1 MTAHLVLLAFL
12 VSAGSL
18 LLLRPWAGALGL
30 AAPADVPAVQGFHA
44 PVLGGVAL
52 VLALAA
58 VWLRVDGAPAAL
70 GMVLAIA
77 AVRNVAGFR
86 AESARL
92 GYLLHWGLDVITAVT
107 LLRGLG
113 HSLATPQAWLAVLAC
128 VALMQGIHRLR
139 SLDGLAALTGL
150 VAFAGLA
157 CLTEAPAAQ
166 WLAAA
171 AAAALAG
178 LLLFNLPFRANRN
191 WRVTLGQGGGGALA
205 LVLMAAALLALA
217 APPAGA
223 GLAVTPVR
231 LLWLVPIP
239 VCELLAMLAGRPPAH
254 QRLLQV
260 GFSVVAIFLLYLYVT
275 LVAAVVALT
284 LSQPDAV
291 LLGTFAVL
299 VLLWFLALW
308 QAPRL
313 MWLLPWRLRRID
325 VPKAP

>member
-18 LLLRPWAGALGL
+18 LLLRPWARMLGL
-30 AAPADVPAVQGFHA
+30 AAPADAPAVQGFHA

-77 AVRNVAGFR
+77 AVRCAVGFR
-86 AESARL
+86 PESARL
-92 GYLLHWGLDVITAVT
+92 GALLHWGMDVMTAAT
-107 LLRGLG
+107 LVRGLG
-113 HSLATPQAWLAVLAC
+113 HSLATPQGWLAVLAC

-150 VAFAGLA
+150 IAFAGLA
-157 CLTEAPAAQ
+157 CLTDDLAAQ

-205 LVLMAAALLALA
+205 LVLMAGGLLALA
-217 APPAGA
+217 AQPAGTD
-223 GLAVTPVR
+223 LAVTPVR

-260 GFSVVAIFLLYLYVT
+260 GFSVIAIFLLYLYVT
-275 LVAAVVALT
+275 LVASVVALT

-291 LLGTFAVL
+291 LLGALALL

-325 VPKAP
+325 VPKA